1 MQLRAR
7 RDLRSCFRRWWLPKN
22 TFAKGGYWVES
33 YSRTVSLAQ
42 AAGIAPRTTLRAP
55 NFSVVSFAVQPS
67 AVSFRG
73 SLKPEH
79 LSKDSHDD
87 PYGYILRDVSA
98 DSLPATSASR
108 VSSGRQT
115 TEDWRK
121 SWPRSP
127 GLETLTRT
135 LVPVSSTTI
144 CQAGCARTQN
154 LALMYDSWTRA
165 APAVRYRGWIRKI
178 QCLRSSV
185 TMISGHISEVGVLI
199 FPETRR
205 PGDNFFGLARRD
217 RLLEDFGQ
225 FFAYFLGEAIH
236 LLW

>member
-1 MQLRAR
+1 MGTYSAMFLLTHYLRPQR
-7 RDLRSCFRRWWLPKN
+7 
-22 TFAKGGYWVES
+22 
-33 YSRTVSLAQ
+33 
-42 AAGIAPRTTLRAP
+42 
-55 NFSVVSFAVQPS
+55 
-67 AVSFRG
+67 RG
-73 SLKPEH
+73 SH
-79 LSKDSHDD
+79 L
-87 PYGYILRDVSA
+87 V
-98 DSLPATSASR
+98 
-108 VSSGRQT
+108 GRQPKIGVKVGPDHQ
-115 TEDWRK
+115 DWK
-121 SWPRSP
+121 YS
-127 GLETLTRT
+127 

-144 CQAGCARTQN
+144 CQAECARTQN